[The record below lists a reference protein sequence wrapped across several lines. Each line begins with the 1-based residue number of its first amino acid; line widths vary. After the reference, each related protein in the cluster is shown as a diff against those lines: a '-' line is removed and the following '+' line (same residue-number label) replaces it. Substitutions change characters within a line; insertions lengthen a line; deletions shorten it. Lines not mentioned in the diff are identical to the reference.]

1 MRSKRNEQKRK
12 SIDTRIQPRQ
22 DFSSLF
28 ANPIRRPAKPTR
40 SSNQAVSAGA
50 ARRGRGI
57 SAMTLAAAITLLL
70 AACSGSDD
78 AGSAGPTSTLGI
90 APTQVVTPAANG
102 TPVPPTPRSPADA
115 DRDLAGLPFSTADLR
130 QAVETAGY
138 SFSGVET
145 RKPLCPHTS
154 VPELPFWSAN
164 LAGGDAGP
172 ILVVWVYPSLEALAA
187 EWEAEAGAPPKPL
200 LEGCD
205 LPTGFV
211 YWNQNLVLVFET
223 WSSLGVESPV
233 DIEGRLPSEH
243 PAIIAFLSMTP

>member
-1 MRSKRNEQKRK
+1 MWK
-12 SIDTRIQPRQ
+12 SIDSRSQPRQ
-22 DFSSLF
+22 DFNSLIED
-28 ANPIRRPAKPTR
+28 ARSAQKNPGLAILTRRAGG
-40 SSNQAVSAGA
+40 SFGLLALAV
-50 ARRGRGI
+50 
-57 SAMTLAAAITLLL
+57 TLLL

-78 AGSAGPTSTLGI
+78 GDGAAPTSTLGI
-90 APTQVVTPAANG
+90 APTQVATPAA
-102 TPVPPTPRSPADA
+102 TRTSVPPTPRSATDA
-115 DRDLAGLPFSTADLR
+115 TRDLDGLPFSTADLR

-164 LAGGDAGP
+164 LAGSDSGP
-172 ILVVWVYPSLEALAA
+172 ILVVWVYPNFEALAA
-187 EWEAEAGAPPKPL
+187 EWEAEPGAPPKPL
-200 LEGCD
+200 LDGCE

-233 DIEGRLPSEH
+233 DIEGRLPSDH